1 MGATPLPADSK
12 PSSKSA
18 EAFVA
23 ANARK
28 LGALLV
34 LFLLGCL
41 GLGTKVWLG
50 FEEASVDLSKV
61 VSGHQVHCTMQYCD
75 MHSFSKRGLHYM
87 TAQHCKFRLWW
98 HHVQPVSYTLMNLQ
112 F

>member
-12 PSSKSA
+12 SSSKSA

-23 ANARK
+23 ANASK

-75 MHSFSKRGLHYM
+75 MQSFSTRVLHYK
-87 TAQHCKFRLWW
+87 TAQDCKM
-98 HHVQPVSYTLMNLQ
+98 QT
-112 F
+112 